1 MKYTSEEIIN
11 FIKNGNQYQGA
22 LSLVGKYIPPSERF
36 KSFKATYKLFA
47 KFAYDRQYA
56 KYYEKCLEAVRDEVL
71 LKHIVFCNDVY
82 NIPPALS
89 FVKYYEK
96 EIRVIIGKGE
106 NSKIED
112 YTKKCIGAFWSFVF
126 KRILGYTFG
135 ESICVNRCFGIK
147 KATYYKKE

>member
-11 FIKNGNQYQGA
+11 FIKNGNPNAGGMTLA
-22 LSLVGKYIPPSERF
+22 GKYVPPNERF

-47 KFAYDRQYA
+47 KFSYSRQYA
-56 KYYEKCLEAVRDEVL
+56 KYYEKCIEAVRDEDL
-71 LKHIVFCNDVY
+71 LGHIIFCNDVH

-96 EIRVIIGKGE
+96 EIRAIIGKGE
-106 NSKIED
+106 NSKIEH
-112 YTKKCIGAFWSFVF
+112 YIKKSIGAFWSFVF